1 MTTPQSHTPSTNT
14 SAQNLQMSDTPHNPM
29 PELSPILKQLRLS
42 GILESLERRN
52 RQAIEHKMTYP
63 EFLSTVIQDEAARR
77 DQKKYGTRLRR
88 AGFRG
93 DKTLEGFDFDYNPG
107 INRALINDLAACRFV
122 DDKVSVLIA
131 GPCGTGKSHIAQAI
145 GHCAV
150 RQGVDVM
157 FTSQTQLLAQ
167 INAARATGGFERKMQ
182 TLARVP
188 LLIIDDFGLKP
199 LKQGQDED
207 LHDLVAERYERT
219 ATIITSNLDFT
230 EWGEAFP
237 NKLLGAATLDRL
249 RHRAYQVILDGK
261 SYRAPRPMDEPA
273 ENANGQVSKSTK

>member
-1 MTTPQSHTPSTNT
+1 MSNTT
-14 SAQNLQMSDTPHNPM
+14 AHNPM
-29 PELSPILKQLRLS
+29 PELAPILKQLRLS
-42 GILESLERRN
+42 GVLESLERRN
-52 RQAIEHKMTYP
+52 REAIEHKMTYP
-63 EFLSTVIQDEAARR
+63 EFLALVIHDEAARR

-93 DKTLEGFDFDYNPG
+93 DKTLEGFDFDFNPG
-107 INRALINDLAACRFV
+107 INRALIKDLAACRFL
-122 DDKVSVLIA
+122 DEKVSILIA
-131 GPCGTGKSHIAQAI
+131 GPCGTGKSHVAQAI

-150 RQGVDVM
+150 RQGSDVM

-207 LHDLVAERYERT
+207 LHDLVAERYER
-219 ATIITSNLDFT
+219 ASTIVTSNLDFS
-230 EWGEAFP
+230 EWGDAFP

-249 RHRAYQVILDGK
+249 RHRAYQVVLDGK
-261 SYRAPRPMDEPA
+261 SYRAPRPVEKGLEDA
-273 ENANGQVSKSTK
+273 VGQVPKSTK